1 MYMYLELTM
10 QARNHHQ
17 YPNIPLQIETILK
30 YQMSNLTPIDEMEN
44 IEYWDILLIFDRWVP
59 PFGSTQVTSNTQV

>member
-10 QARNHHQ
+10 RARNHHQ

-30 YQMSNLTPIDEMEN
+30 YRMSNLTPIDEMEN
-44 IEYWDILLIFDRWVP
+44 VEYWVILIMFDRWVP
-59 PFGSTQVTSNTQV
+59 LFGFTQVT